1 MHDIGKRFLWVSAYA
16 IAMAFL
22 EAVIVVYIRGLLQI
36 TNDRV
41 TLGPY
46 VTMETWREA
55 ATLVMLAAVGWLAGH
70 KRLDRW
76 AYGWFAFGMW
86 DIGYYVW
93 LKVLIDWPASLLS
106 LDTLFLIPLT
116 WWGPVLA
123 PMLIAALMCV
133 VAVLAVMRMERGEPA
148 PGAQQS
154 RVRITPTRVGL
165 VALGGLLALYV
176 FMADSLGALLQG
188 RTDWATLRPGPFQWP
203 LFLVALAMMAL
214 PGLMAAWPRKKVD
227 AFNSKLSHP
236 HTQMEEP

>member
-1 MHDIGKRFLWVSAYA
+1 MNDIAKRFLWVSAYA

-22 EAVIVVYIRGLLQI
+22 EAVVVVYIRGLLQI
-36 TNDRV
+36 TNDHV
-41 TLGPY
+41 ALGSY
-46 VTMETWREA
+46 VTMESWREA

-70 KRLDRW
+70 TGVERL
-76 AYGWFAFGMW
+76 AYGWFAFGIW
-86 DIGYYVW
+86 DIGYYIW
-93 LKVLIDWPASLLS
+93 LKMLLNWPASLLS

-133 VAVLAVMRMERGEPA
+133 VAVLAVARMERGEP
-148 PGAQQS
+148 
-154 RVRITPTRVGL
+154 VRITPARVG
-165 VALGGLLALYV
+165 VVVSGGLLALYV

-214 PGLMAAWPRKKVD
+214 PSLMAAWPCKRAD

-236 HTQMEEP
+236 HAQMEEP

>member
-1 MHDIGKRFLWVSAYA
+1 
-16 IAMAFL
+16 
-22 EAVIVVYIRGLLQI
+22 
-36 TNDRV
+36 
-41 TLGPY
+41 
-46 VTMETWREA
+46 
-55 ATLVMLAAVGWLAGH
+55 
-70 KRLDRW
+70 
-76 AYGWFAFGMW
+76 MW

-133 VAVLAVMRMERGEPA
+133 VAVLAVVRTERGETL
-148 PGAQQS
+148 Q
-154 RVRITPTRVGL
+154 ITPARVGL

-176 FMADSLGALLQG
+176 FMADSLAALLQG

-214 PGLMAAWPRKKVD
+214 PSLMAAWPCKRAD

>member
-1 MHDIGKRFLWVSAYA
+1 MRDIGKRFLWVSAYA
-16 IAMAFL
+16 IAMALL
-22 EAVIVVYIRGLLQI
+22 EAVVVVYIRGLLRI
-36 TNDRV
+36 TNDHV
-41 TLGPY
+41 ALGSY
-46 VTMETWREA
+46 MTMETWREA

-133 VAVLAVMRMERGEPA
+133 VAVLAVVLMERGEAAQFRSARGEVVLPCCDLEYPA
-148 PGAQQS
+148 ASSRRRKRTPGASAAGMSPS
-154 RVRITPTRVGL
+154 RTCRRVPPGHR
-165 VALGGLLALYV
+165 
-176 FMADSLGALLQG
+176 SL
-188 RTDWATLRPGPFQWP
+188 RWCWPG
-203 LFLVALAMMAL
+203 
-214 PGLMAAWPRKKVD
+214 
-227 AFNSKLSHP
+227 S
-236 HTQMEEP
+236 